1 MEKIINKI
9 KSALSK
15 AFGSALT
22 YLVDR
27 GEVAIKVT
35 NILKSV
41 VQSPVTG
48 FLVSLTPTKSD
59 DILLAKAKILVPSV
73 AVNVALAMS
82 IIKEADLVAGDPDQ
96 ALALILDRIRLH
108 LPEEGKAIFYREL
121 SGKIAEALSDG
132 RLSSAEAVGIVQL
145 VFKKRL

>member
-1 MEKIINKI
+1 MIQLYNKI

-48 FLVSLTPTKSD
+48 FLVALTPTKSD

-82 IIKEADLVAGDPDQ
+82 IIKEADVVGDPDQ
-96 ALALILDRIRLH
+96 VLALILDKIRLH

-132 RLSSAEAVGIVQL
+132 RLSTAEPVGIVQL

>member
-82 IIKEADLVAGDPDQ
+82 IIKEAEVVGDPDQ
-96 ALALILDRIRLH
+96 ALALILDKIRLH